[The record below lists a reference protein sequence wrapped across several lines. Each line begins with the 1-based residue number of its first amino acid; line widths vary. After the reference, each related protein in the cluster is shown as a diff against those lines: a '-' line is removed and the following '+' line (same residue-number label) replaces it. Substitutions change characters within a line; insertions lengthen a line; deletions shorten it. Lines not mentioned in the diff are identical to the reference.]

1 MNKTEVYA
9 FLDELGIWYEVTE
22 HQAVF
27 NMEEMSAVK
36 LPYPEDVA
44 KNLFVRDDKKKNYYL
59 ITVRGDKK
67 VNLKEFRRANNT
79 RALSFASD
87 TDMMD
92 IMVLIPGSVTPLGIL
107 NDMDCRVKFYMD
119 EEFTKAPGIVGV
131 HPNENTATVW
141 LKTSDLLTI
150 IEKHGNETHTVNL
163 S

>member
-1 MNKTEVYA
+1 
-9 FLDELGIWYEVTE
+9 
-22 HQAVF
+22 
-27 NMEEMSAVK
+27 
-36 LPYPEDVA
+36 
-44 KNLFVRDDKKKNYYL
+44 
-59 ITVRGDKK
+59 
-67 VNLKEFRRANNT
+67 
-79 RALSFASD
+79 
-87 TDMMD
+87 MMD